1 MARLIDADEAIRIW
15 QDKDYIKTSSQL
27 QRAEQMLKEIPTVDE
42 WIPIEFRAMSQE
54 EVEEY
59 GQYFDTDVMYDCE
72 LPDDGEEVLITT
84 KYGTVEKVTFCRDS
98 HEGCYFEQYEDD
110 GDVIAWRPLPEEYH
124 KEEANNDKS

>member
-42 WIPIEFRAMSQE
+42 WIPIKTRPITQE
-54 EVEEY
+54 EIEEY
-59 GQYFDTDVMYDCE
+59 GWNHEAYSWMYACE

-84 KYGTVEKVTFCRDS
+84 KWGSVEKVTFYNDLNYGS
-98 HEGCYFEQYEDD
+98 YFEEYEDED
-110 GDVIAWRPLPEEYH
+110 DVIAWRPLPEKYQ
-124 KEEANNDKS
+124 KETQNEN